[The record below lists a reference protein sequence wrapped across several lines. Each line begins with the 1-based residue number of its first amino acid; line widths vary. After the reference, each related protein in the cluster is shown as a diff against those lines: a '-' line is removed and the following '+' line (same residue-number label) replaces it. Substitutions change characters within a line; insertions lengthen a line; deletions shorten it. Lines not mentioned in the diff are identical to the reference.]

1 MSDISK
7 KTIILLLSLIM
18 ALLPLRYAVSSV
30 VDAVPGNS
38 VEMTAGMADC
48 PSLDRAAMKSGMQNT
63 PCPGHNLDGNGVD
76 NCCGDHC
83 SSSAQLFPGV
93 ELSLYIP
100 FCSLHFQ
107 EVSLSF
113 STIFLSP
120 RHRPPLS
127 FS

>member
-1 MSDISK
+1 MSGISK

-30 VDAVPGNS
+30 VDAVPGS
-38 VEMTAGMADC
+38 AAEMTAGMADC
-48 PSLDRAAMKSGMQNT
+48 PSLDMAAMEAGIQNT
-63 PCPGHNLDGNGVD
+63 SCPGHNLDGNGVD

-100 FCSLHFQ
+100 FFSLHFQ
-107 EVSLSF
+107 ELSLIF
-113 STIFLSP
+113 PTVFLSP

-127 FS
+127 NS